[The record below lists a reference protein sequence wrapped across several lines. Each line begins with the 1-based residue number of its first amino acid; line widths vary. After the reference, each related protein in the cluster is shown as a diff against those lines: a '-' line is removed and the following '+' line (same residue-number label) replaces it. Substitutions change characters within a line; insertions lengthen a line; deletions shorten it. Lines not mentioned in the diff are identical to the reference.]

1 MTFITPMDYITW
13 KYLTNSRMKLPT
25 TKRELEKMYNTF
37 RDLSYKALCKE
48 DKLLVKAISSFSQ
61 KILKKY
67 NQLG

>member
-13 KYLTNSRMKLPT
+13 EYLTNSQMKLPT
-25 TKRELEKMYNTF
+25 TKKELEKMYNTF

-61 KILKKY
+61 KIFKKY

>member
-13 KYLTNSRMKLPT
+13 EYPTNSRTKLPS
-25 TKRELEKMYNTF
+25 TKRELEKIYNTF

-48 DKLLVKAISSFSQ
+48 DKLLVQAISSFSQ
-61 KILKKY
+61 KIFKKY